1 MNQQAKHPVRTTE
14 KTLSIIEE
22 LKRQNGARLTD
33 LVDELDM
40 GKSAIHNHLSTL
52 QEYGYV
58 IQQSDEYR
66 LSLKFLD
73 LGGYTRSKMD
83 IYKISE
89 PEVSKLAERS
99 GELVNLLVEENG
111 KGVYLS
117 RAKGDRAVDLDTYV
131 GFSHH
136 LHSSALGKAILANLP
151 RSRVLEIIEHH
162 GLPEI
167 TPHTITDRDELLDE
181 LERTR
186 ERGFAVDDKE
196 RLEGLRCVAAP
207 IRLESN
213 RIAAVSIS
221 APKARMADDWES
233 NEYVTQVMKTANVI
247 ELNKYKV

>member
-1 MNQQAKHPVRTTE
+1 MSQKAKHPVRTTE

-33 LVDELDM
+33 LTDELDM

-58 IQQSDEYR
+58 IQESDEYR

-83 IYKISE
+83 LHKISE
-89 PEVSKLAERS
+89 PEVSKLAKRS

-111 KGVYLS
+111 KGVYLC
-117 RAKGDRAVDLDTYV
+117 RAKGEHAVDLDTYV
-131 GFSHH
+131 GLSHH

-151 RSRVLEIIEHH
+151 EERVLEIIDHH
-162 GLPEI
+162 GLPEV
-167 TPHTITDRDELLDE
+167 TPQTITDRDELLDE

-196 RLEGLRCVAAP
+196 RIEGLRCVAAP
-207 IRLESN
+207 IRFRSDKV
-213 RIAAVSIS
+213 AAVSIS
-221 APKARMADDWES
+221 APKARMTDEWES
-233 NEYVTQVMKTANVI
+233 NEYVTQVTKAANVI
-247 ELNKYKV
+247 ELNKYNV